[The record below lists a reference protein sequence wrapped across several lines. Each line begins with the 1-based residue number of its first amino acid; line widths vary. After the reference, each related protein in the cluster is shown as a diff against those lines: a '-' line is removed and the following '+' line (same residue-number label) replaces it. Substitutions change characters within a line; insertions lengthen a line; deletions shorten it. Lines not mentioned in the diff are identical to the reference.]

1 MRSIALDGPDGRLR
15 ARRWDVVVLGSAL
28 PGLVA
33 AVRLGMAGARVL
45 VVGEEASTKTPPLLL
60 EPFYPAGARPDG
72 VLQTCLTALGVPPIE
87 RRGLERQ
94 EVSYQVVLPD
104 ARIDVGATARTQEE
118 WVAWGLAKPEL
129 ARDALRGL
137 ESAAQAEAEVLL
149 ESSVVRRGVRR
160 AGGPRA
166 AAAGTG
172 RHLRGLPAS
181 LSRPEPALA
190 RLLDAQVRALSSLA
204 SGLPSPEARARLLGA
219 PLEGAVRFAPGRAL
233 RALVRRRLEQ
243 AHGELRVAPGPF
255 ELVEIDGHPGLVMR
269 RARDAWLG
277 RALVLNAPAGRLA
290 AMLAEAGGEVPDF
303 LRVAPP
309 PRRRAAIQLRAVP
322 EVVPEAMAD
331 RMILVAEGD
340 PDPIRVTLHPG
351 ERGARYV
358 DLTAS
363 VAVDDGDDLAP
374 AHDRLEAAVRALLPF
389 SEQRLGRVAEA
400 PRPAWDDELALGDP
414 AGTGAGW
421 PTEVEIRTPLKP
433 PVFAL
438 PREELAGLG
447 PEGDLLLGWQ
457 AGDTIAAAL
466 PKPALG

>member
-1 MRSIALDGPDGRLR
+1 MKSIALDGPDGRLR

-33 AVRLGMAGARVL
+33 AVRIGMAGARVL
-45 VVGEEASTKTPPLLL
+45 VVAEDAAARTPPLLL
-60 EPFYPAGARPDG
+60 EPFYAAGARPDG

-94 EVSYQVVLPD
+94 ETAYQVVD
-104 ARIDVGATARTQEE
+104 REVRVDVGSPARTQEE

-137 ESAAQAEAEVLL
+137 ESAAQAEAETLL
-149 ESSVVRRGVRR
+149 ETPVVRRAVRR
-160 AGGPRA
+160 GAAPRA
-166 AAAGTG
+166 GAAGSG

-190 RLLDAQVRALSSLA
+190 RLLDAQVRALSNLA
-204 SGLPSPEARARLLGA
+204 SALPSPEARARLLGA
-219 PLEGAVRFAPGRAL
+219 PLEGAVRFAPGRGV
-233 RALVRRRLEQ
+233 RALLRRRLEQ
-243 AHGELRVAPGPF
+243 VHGEIRTAPGAF
-255 ELVEIDGHPGLVMR
+255 ELVEIEGHPGLVMR

-277 RALVLNAPAGRLA
+277 RALVLNAPPGRLA
-290 AMLAEAGGEVPDF
+290 EFLAGAGGEVDAF

-309 PRRRAAIQLRAVP
+309 PRRRAAVQLRVVP
-322 EVVPEAMAD
+322 EVLPEAMAD
-331 RMILVAEGD
+331 RVLLLDEGD
-340 PDPIRVTLHPG
+340 DPVRLTLHAS
-351 ERGARYV
+351 ERGVRYH

-363 VAVDDGDDLAP
+363 MAVDDGADLAA
-374 AHDRLEAAVRALLPF
+374 AHDRIEAAVRRLLPF
-389 SEQRLGRVAEA
+389 SEQRLARVAEA
-400 PRPAWDDELALGDP
+400 PRPVWDDELALADP
-414 AGTGAGW
+414 AGAGGGW

-466 PKPALG
+466 PRPALG

>member
-1 MRSIALDGPDGRLR
+1 MRSVALDGPGGRLR

-45 VVGEEASTKTPPLLL
+45 VVGEEAAARTAPLLL
-60 EPFYPAGARPDG
+60 EPFYAAGARADG

-94 EVSYQVVLPD
+94 DTAYQVVLRET
-104 ARIDVGATARTQEE
+104 RIDVGAPARTGEE
-118 WVAWGLAKPEL
+118 WVAWGLARPEL
-129 ARDALRGL
+129 ARDAVRGL
-137 ESAAQAEAEVLL
+137 ESAAQAEAEAML
-149 ESSVVRRGVRR
+149 ESPLVRRGVRR
-160 AGGPRA
+160 PSA
-166 AAAGTG
+166 ARPAAPGSG

-181 LSRPEPALA
+181 LSRPDPALA
-190 RLLDAQVRALSSLA
+190 ELLDVQVRALSNLA
-204 SGLPSPEARARLLGA
+204 RTLPSPEARARLLGA
-219 PLEGAVRFAPGRAL
+219 PLEGGVRFAPGRAV

-243 AHGELRVAPGPF
+243 VHGEVRGVPGPF

-277 RALVLNAPAGRLA
+277 RALVVNAPPGRLA
-290 AMLAEAGGEVPDF
+290 AVLAEGGGEVPDC
-303 LRVAPP
+303 LRLPLP
-309 PRRRAAIQLRAVP
+309 PRRRAAIQLRASP

-331 RMILVAEGD
+331 RVVLAGEAD
-340 PDPIRVTLHPG
+340 ADPIRVALHPG
-351 ERGARYV
+351 ERGARHV

-363 VAVDDGDDLAP
+363 MAVDDGADLA
-374 AHDRLEAAVRALLPF
+374 AVHDRLEAAVRGLLPF
-389 SEQRLGRVAEA
+389 SEQRLARVAEA

-414 AGTGAGW
+414 AGSGGGW
-421 PTEVEIRTPLKP
+421 PTEVEIRTPLKV
-433 PVFAL
+433 PVFWLA
-438 PREELAGLG
+438 REELAGLG

-466 PKPALG
+466 PRPALG